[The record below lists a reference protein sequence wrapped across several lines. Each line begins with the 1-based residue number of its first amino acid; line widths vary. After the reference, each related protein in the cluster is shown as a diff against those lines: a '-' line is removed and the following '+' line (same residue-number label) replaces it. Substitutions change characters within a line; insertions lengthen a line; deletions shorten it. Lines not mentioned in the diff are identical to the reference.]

1 MRKILKIVILSL
13 VLFISNPLFSV
24 AQIDRTGGGSGTGL
38 TYECKKIVNGT
49 DVYGEC
55 DYDDLILA
63 VKKFFNVATP
73 LALAFSVVVIAYA
86 GFLYMTSG
94 SNASKRTKANEMFV
108 KIAWGVFFMLGA
120 WVIVTL
126 ITNSLLNVNV
136 NTLVPL
142 K

>member
-1 MRKILKIVILSL
+1 MKKIFKVVVLSL
-13 VLFISNPLFSV
+13 MIFVSNPVFSF
-24 AQIDRTGGGSGTGL
+24 AQTFRDGGGSGTGL
-38 TYECKKIVNGT
+38 TYECKKIVNGGP
-49 DVYGEC
+49 VYGEC

-73 LALAFSVVVIAYA
+73 LALAFSVVVITYA

-94 SNASKRTKANEMFV
+94 SNSGQRTRANAMFV
-108 KIAWGVFFMLGA
+108 KILWGVFFMLGA

-126 ITNSLLNVNV
+126 ITDSLLNVNV

>member
-1 MRKILKIVILSL
+1 MRNILKIIILSL
-13 VLFISNPLFSV
+13 VFFVSSPLFSF
-24 AQIDRTGGGSGTGL
+24 AQIDRSGGDSGTGL

-55 DYDDLILA
+55 DYSDLILA
-63 VKKFFNVATP
+63 VKKFFKVATP

-86 GFLYMTSG
+86 GFLYMKSG
-94 SNASKRTKANEMFV
+94 NNASQRTKANEMFI

-126 ITNSLLNVNV
+126 ITDSLLNVNV